1 MLDNIFHLHAAMNF
15 FSDYQY
21 DSPEAA
27 AAAAAAAG
35 KQPYSFLEDM
45 HPTTT
50 SHAVPGG
57 STEVGRA
64 STPHST
70 FDAALAG
77 EDFASY
83 DYGAADLGPPN
94 SLATAPFPTSPPAA
108 AHLHHAAAFAAAQ
121 QQQQQHM
128 VQHHQA
134 MPGHSEQQSP
144 EASKGNSDDDDLTPA
159 QSRRKAQNRAAQR
172 AFRER
177 KEKHVKDLESKLA
190 NLENSQQQASVE
202 NERLRRHLQ
211 KVSTENEIL
220 RATSNMNNQSS
231 APSHHQNH
239 HQQQQQQYGGG
250 HRRRASSPPS
260 IINGPT
266 EYRPT
271 DFYASLLRDHASKS
285 PSHRIIMGD
294 DGERLL
300 APGATWDL
308 IVSHELYKRGLVNIS
323 MVSERLR
330 DKARCDGQGP
340 VFPESAIMEAIMQ
353 SVASGSDDLL

>member
-1 MLDNIFHLHAAMNF
+1 MNF
-15 FSDYQY
+15 FSDYRY
-21 DSPEAA
+21 DSAE

-35 KQPYSFLEDM
+35 KQPYGFLEDM
-45 HPTTT
+45 HSTTT

-57 STEVGRA
+57 SNEVVRS

-70 FDAALAG
+70 FDAALAS
-77 EDFASY
+77 EDFTSY

-94 SLATAPFPTSPPAA
+94 SSLAAAQFSNSPSTA
-108 AHLHHAAAFAAAQ
+108 AHLHHAAAFTAAQ
-121 QQQQQHM
+121 QQM

-134 MPGHSEQQSP
+134 MPGHSEQHSP
-144 EASKGNSDDDDLTPA
+144 EASKVNSDDDDLTPA

-177 KEKHVKDLESKLA
+177 KERHVRDLESKLA
-190 NLENSQQQASVE
+190 NLENSQQQASFE

-220 RATSNMNNQSS
+220 RATSNMNNQS
-231 APSHHQNH
+231 APSQHQH
-239 HQQQQQQYGGG
+239 HQQQQDGGGGG
-250 HRRRASSPPS
+250 HRRRRSSSPPPL
-260 IINGPT
+260 INGPT

-271 DFYASLLRDHASKS
+271 DFYASLLRDHAAKS

-308 IVSHELYKRGLVNIS
+308 IVSHELYQRGLVNVS

-340 VFPESAIMEAIMQ
+340 VFPESAILEAILQ

>member
-1 MLDNIFHLHAAMNF
+1 MNF
-15 FSDYQY
+15 FSDYRY
-21 DSPEAA
+21 DSAE

-35 KQPYSFLEDM
+35 KQPYGFLEDM

-50 SHAVPGG
+50 SHAVPGP
-57 STEVGRA
+57 SNEVGRA

-94 SLATAPFPTSPPAA
+94 NSLATAPFPNSPSAA

-121 QQQQQHM
+121 QQM

-134 MPGHSEQQSP
+134 MPGQSEQQSP
-144 EASKGNSDDDDLTPA
+144 EASKVNSDDDDLTPA

-190 NLENSQQQASVE
+190 NLENSQQQASFE

-220 RATSNMNNQSS
+220 RATSNMNNQSAS
-231 APSHHQNH
+231 SQHH
-239 HQQQQQQYGGG
+239 HQQQQTGAGG
-250 HRRRASSPPS
+250 HRRRASSPPPM
-260 IINGPT
+260 INGPS

-271 DFYASLLRDHASKS
+271 DFYASLLRDHASSKS

-308 IVSHELYKRGLVNIS
+308 IVSHELFKRGLVNVS

-340 VFPESAIMEAIMQ
+340 VFPESAILEAIMQ

>member
-1 MLDNIFHLHAAMNF
+1 MNF

-159 QSRRKAQNRAAQR
+159 QSRRKAQNRAA
-172 AFRER
+172 
-177 KEKHVKDLESKLA
+177 
-190 NLENSQQQASVE
+190 
-202 NERLRRHLQ
+202 
-211 KVSTENEIL
+211 
-220 RATSNMNNQSS
+220 
-231 APSHHQNH
+231 
-239 HQQQQQQYGGG
+239 
-250 HRRRASSPPS
+250 
-260 IINGPT
+260 
-266 EYRPT
+266 
-271 DFYASLLRDHASKS
+271 
-285 PSHRIIMGD
+285 
-294 DGERLL
+294 
-300 APGATWDL
+300 
-308 IVSHELYKRGLVNIS
+308 
-323 MVSERLR
+323 
-330 DKARCDGQGP
+330 
-340 VFPESAIMEAIMQ
+340 
-353 SVASGSDDLL
+353 